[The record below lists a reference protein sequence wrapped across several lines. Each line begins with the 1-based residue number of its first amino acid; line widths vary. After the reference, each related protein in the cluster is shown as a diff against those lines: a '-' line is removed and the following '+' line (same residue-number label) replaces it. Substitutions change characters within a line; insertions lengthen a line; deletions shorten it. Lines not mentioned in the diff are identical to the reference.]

1 MKKIEYI
8 KKQDAIDAIVASNC
22 NVDVDGLTAIMK
34 VSPAVVLCKDCI
46 FWEKGTRDD
55 GFCFSRYVVCGSLT
69 PRRNPT
75 DFCSYGERKEPNV

>member
-8 KKQDAIDAIVASNC
+8 KKQDAIDAIVASNR
-22 NVDVDGLTAIMK
+22 NVDVDGL
-34 VSPAVVLCKDCI
+34 
-46 FWEKGTRDD
+46 
-55 GFCFSRYVVCGSLT
+55 CFSRYVVCGSLT

>member
-8 KKQDAIDAIVASNC
+8 KKQDAIDAIVASNR

-46 FWEKGTRDD
+46 FGKKERGTMV
-55 GFCFSRYVVCGSLT
+55 FALAAMWCA
-69 PRRNPT
+69 
-75 DFCSYGERKEPNV
+75 EA

>member
-8 KKQDAIDAIVASNC
+8 KKQDAIDAIVASNR

-46 FWEKGTRDD
+46 FLGK
-55 GFCFSRYVVCGSLT
+55 
-69 PRRNPT
+69 RNEGRW
-75 DFCSYGERKEPNV
+75 FLL